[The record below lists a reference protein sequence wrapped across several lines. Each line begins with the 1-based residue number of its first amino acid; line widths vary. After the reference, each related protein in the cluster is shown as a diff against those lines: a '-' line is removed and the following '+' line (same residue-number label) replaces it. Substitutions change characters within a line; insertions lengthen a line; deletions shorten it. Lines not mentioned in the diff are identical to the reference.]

1 MRPRP
6 FLEPEPGPSHPARR
20 PARLSFPGAPFAGRE
35 SRAPSKLWVS
45 GRGALQ
51 GVTVVGA
58 PRQAHREL
66 PPPANVQHPQHG
78 AGRGAPRSSG
88 RDSQFPHHVV
98 LAPHPASC
106 ADAPEPSVGLLGSE
120 AGPAPPPPPSGHSGP
135 CSPSK
140 GSFLSHFP
148 GLEGQ
153 SDSSPAPHGAAFRLT
168 PRDLPHPPSPPPCP
182 RPPIALDLL
191 LLSHPHPHPRF
202 QT

>member
-120 AGPAPPPPPSGHSGP
+120 AGPAPPPPPADTLAPAAPPRALS
-135 CSPSK
+135 SPTSLAWRV
-140 GSFLSHFP
+140 SQTPPLLP
-148 GLEGQ
+148 TVPP
-153 SDSSPAPHGAAFRLT
+153 SDSPPGTSLT
-168 PRDLPHPPSPPPCP
+168 PHHP
-182 RPPIALDLL
+182 RPAHAPPLPWTYF
-191 LLSHPHPHPRF
+191 S
-202 QT
+202 